1 MGKLRLALIEYKEN
15 IGKAVI
21 LILVSIVVTIT
32 GLFWLAQRDLIYGSV
47 DIFRAYG
54 LEGKV
59 LVYGSAFSE
68 EESVIKLETDIES
81 LSCVADAYHCD
92 YYDIFGFIEENSDD
106 KTDGDYYTFDLWKIP
121 QIKYNPYRMIQGEAP
136 TNPNEIMISS
146 NIRGIN
152 VGDHLQDYD
161 FPVWQSEEIKLKEL
175 VVTGVFDLNN
185 LMPLDLSKSFQG
197 EYKTYEA
204 NTPEILQKTGFA
216 MFVDLEGENGEE
228 IRPDTLRPAVI
239 AEPAKGYTASDV
251 VRELS
256 QKLGIE
262 SAYDITKFTKHAE
275 ATHEDELLLFRTIT
289 LVLSVVLLT
298 VNFSYCFIGLYIKK
312 RELAVY
318 HVFGMPWRST
328 VGLHSFMYLVF
339 VVIGYVIGLLIYTG
353 QAEVIKDIAYYSYYF
368 TPQGAV
374 IVGVVII
381 LVYAVVNIAFYIA
394 TCNKTPISLL
404 RRE

>member
-1 MGKLRLALIEYKEN
+1 MGIIKLTIIEYKEN

-68 EESVIKLETDIES
+68 EESVIKMETDIES
-81 LSCVADAYHCD
+81 LSCVADAYYCD
-92 YYDIFGFIEENSDD
+92 YYGVFNYLEENINEGSTYWFELY
-106 KTDGDYYTFDLWKIP
+106 KQPVMIN
-121 QIKYNPYRMIQGEAP
+121 NPYRMIEGRAP
-136 TNPNEIMISS
+136 EKYNEMMISS
-146 NIRGIN
+146 NVRGIK
-152 VGDHLQDYD
+152 VGDHLKNYECSYFGNPEGNQHIED
-161 FPVWQSEEIKLKEL
+161 VL
-175 VVTGVFDLNN
+175 VTGIFDLNN
-185 LMPLDLSKSFQG
+185 PMPLDLYHTFQGDFESKSDND
-197 EYKTYEA
+197 EET
-204 NTPEILQKTGFA
+204 LQKWGTAF
-216 MFVDLEGENGEE
+216 FVSIKDENGEE

-239 AEPAKGYTASDV
+239 AEPAKGYNASDV

-328 VGLHSFMYLVF
+328 VGLHSFMYLFF
-339 VVIGYVIGLLIYTG
+339 VVIGYVIGLLIYIG
-353 QAEVIKDIAYYSYYF
+353 QAEVIKDIAYNSYYF

-381 LVYAVVNIAFYIA
+381 LVYAVVNLAFYIA